1 MPLLNVATEVV
12 NVAEDYS
19 NQRNEGDGPSDL
31 KAFAKIAGR
40 RWTYY
45 MKRVS
50 VNIGRHPDAL
60 SRPSLESGGLLN
72 GESLSPES
80 MAVHIDLGPSK
91 HVSRL
96 SATIFYVSAAEEWR
110 LLVQGRNSFKVNEK
124 VLRRGQ
130 QIVLHSGDIID
141 IANTQ
146 MIFVLAQEKA
156 MIHPNVLDAM
166 GWRDK
171 IPQRLL
177 TNTYAQRYQ
186 EFDQLPH
193 AHPATPSRNRRLPA
207 PNTASSTKQSNQSI
221 IAPAPPNQLRPTTP
235 DRSPDGIAP
244 LLAAASPS
252 PNFRRSRVNGA
263 APIDYSLDEHA
274 AEKPTATYT
283 VLITQAILSTPE
295 HMLTLA
301 GIYKFIQDNYAYFR
315 KNGGNWQVGSPLL
328 SLVFQLC

>member
-1 MPLLNVATEVV
+1 MPWLNVATEAV

-19 NQRNEGDGPSDL
+19 NQKNEGTASSDL
-31 KAFAKIAGR
+31 QAYAKIAGR
-40 RWTYY
+40 GWTYY
-45 MKRVS
+45 VKRVS

-60 SRPSLESGGLLN
+60 SRPSLDSGALLN
-72 GESLSPES
+72 GEPLAPES
-80 MAVHIDLGPSK
+80 MAVDVDLGPSK

-96 SATIFYVSAAEEWR
+96 SASIFYQAEDWC
-110 LLVQGRNSFKVNEK
+110 LLVEGRNSLKVNEK

-130 QIVLHSGDIID
+130 RIVLHSGDIID

-156 MIHPNVLDAM
+156 IVHPNVLDVM
-166 GWRDK
+166 GWRNK

-186 EFDQLPH
+186 DFDQLPH
-193 AHPATPSRNRRLPA
+193 AHPETPSKSGRLPA
-207 PNTASSTKQSNQSI
+207 PNTATSAKQRNTQSVI
-221 IAPAPPNQLRPTTP
+221 SLAPPNRMRPTTP
-235 DRSPDGIAP
+235 DRSPEGIAP
-244 LLAAASPS
+244 LLAGASPS
-252 PNFRRSRVNGA
+252 PNFHQSRINGA
-263 APIDYSLDEHA
+263 APVDYSLDEHA

-315 KNGGNWQVGSPLL
+315 KNGGNWQVGS
-328 SLVFQLC
+328 SSQCLVFKSR